1 MLRLLWICALWL
13 MLALPAWAGV
23 NINTASLDEL
33 KSLPGIGDTKAAAI
47 IAHRSSSGP
56 FQSVDQLGDVTGIGP
71 KTLEALRGLIEVGD
85 GATVAA
91 TSPPPRDGAASAPKP
106 APSGPAVDINSA
118 SAAELDALPG
128 IGPAKAAAIV
138 ADREAN
144 GRFGSCADLTRVQ
157 GIGAA
162 TVTNMGGMCVA
173 R

>member
-13 MLALPAWAGV
+13 MLALPAWAGI
-23 NINTASLDEL
+23 NINTASADEL

-47 IAHRSSSGP
+47 IAHRSSNGP

-85 GATVAA
+85 GATVSAGA
-91 TSPPPRDGAASAPKP
+91 PPPTDGGSK
-106 APSGPAVDINSA
+106 APSGPAVDINTA

-128 IGPAKAAAIV
+128 IGPSKAAAIV

-144 GRFGSCADLTRVQ
+144 GRFSSCDDLTRVQ
-157 GIGAA
+157 GIGPA
-162 TVTNMGGMCVA
+162 TVTNMAGMCVA